1 MQGTL
6 AGGVGGGIKRAHLQ
20 LSMEAVTFGV
30 TSNDGNLDGVNLPLP
45 ASMPSFVPA
54 MPAVDDNAAADA
66 AEDNA
71 PREPLRPTIERTVAE
86 FPFNVLPSNGLVF
99 GSGSSA
105 GSVRLSN
112 CK

>member
-1 MQGTL
+1 
-6 AGGVGGGIKRAHLQ
+6 
-20 LSMEAVTFGV
+20 MEAVTFGV
-30 TSNDGNLDGVNLPLP
+30 TSNDGNLDGVVLPLP
-45 ASMPSFVPA
+45 ESPPSFVPA
-54 MPAVDDNAAADA
+54 MPGADDSPAVDAT
-66 AEDNA
+66 EDNA
-71 PREPLRPTIERTVAE
+71 PREPLRATIERTVAE